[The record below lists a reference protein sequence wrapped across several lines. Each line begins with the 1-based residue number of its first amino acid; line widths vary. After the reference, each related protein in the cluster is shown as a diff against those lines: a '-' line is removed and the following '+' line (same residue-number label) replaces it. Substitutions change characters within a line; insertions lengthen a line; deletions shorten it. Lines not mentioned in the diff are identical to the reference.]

1 MGGGTLSLGSCNP
14 VQCKML
20 GDDVSSALGR
30 VPSLNANLLGNLVG
44 LPRLRSPIAMGFRQL
59 CVVASYRKSGD
70 VSSAVG
76 RVPSIK
82 PNC

>member
-1 MGGGTLSLGSCNP
+1 MGVAILSNAKL
-14 VQCKML
+14 L
-20 GDDVSSALGR
+20 ADDVSSALGR

-76 RVPSIK
+76 RVPFIK
-82 PNC
+82 VKLLGNDVP